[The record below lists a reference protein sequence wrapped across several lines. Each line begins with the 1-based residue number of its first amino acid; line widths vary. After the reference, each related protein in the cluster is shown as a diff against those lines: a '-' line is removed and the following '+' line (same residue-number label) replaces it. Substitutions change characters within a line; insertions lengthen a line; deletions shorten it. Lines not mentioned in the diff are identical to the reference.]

1 MTTQTDIAQGFQ
13 SASKTQGAQALI
25 VQNYA
30 LAVQRQP
37 LIEFHT
43 PSAKL
48 KEMQSGMNE
57 DLGRAK
63 ETAELYLGKI
73 LPSAIATITRID
85 HYYTLQCALAQVVE
99 KYGLDHHGLVLQL
112 GAIHEVATGHQQEA
126 TEMAAQL
133 SGLRGR
139 LSDESAR
146 FQRHTVD
153 LNSLLKGDQGI
164 LKDLDSQL
172 KAVDGKIAGAATAAA
187 LSGIGLAGG
196 VIVMAL
202 GGLALATGVG
212 SAAGVPLLLVG
223 GTLLVGG
230 VAGAV
235 GSGIALGALIKQ
247 KNELLL
253 QQTQLSGE
261 VKLAQG
267 LTASFQDLG
276 EQASQ
281 AAIAAQGMAN
291 AWTTLS
297 NDLQNLR
304 QDLEAGRVEAP
315 VIARLFAMAAVGDA
329 AKVRESIKI
338 IKRQMTGVEIVEN
351 KNKRLDEVMPEAE
364 QKANDNAKIA
374 AVA

>member
-1 MTTQTDIAQGFQ
+1 MSTQSKIAEDFQ
-13 SASKTQGAQALI
+13 SSGKNQGAQALI

-37 LIEFHT
+37 LIEFG
-43 PSAKL
+43 PASAKL
-48 KEMQSGMNE
+48 KEKQRGMNE

-63 ETAELYLGKI
+63 ENAELYLGKI

-99 KYGLDHHGLVLQL
+99 KYGLDHHGLVMQL
-112 GAIHEVATGHQQEA
+112 GAIHEVASGHQAEA
-126 TEMAAQL
+126 VEMAAQMT
-133 SGLRGR
+133 GLRGR
-139 LSDESAR
+139 LNEDSAR
-146 FQRHTVD
+146 FQRHTED
-153 LNSLLKGDQGI
+153 LNSLLKGDSGI
-164 LKDLDSQL
+164 LKELDGQL
-172 KAVDGKIAGAATAAA
+172 KALDGKIAGAATAAA

-212 SAAGVPLLLVG
+212 AGAGVPLLLVG
-223 GTLLVGG
+223 GTLVVGG

-253 QQTQLSGE
+253 QQTQLNGE

-276 EQASQ
+276 QQASQ

-291 AWTTLS
+291 AWTALG

-315 VIARLFAMAAVGDA
+315 VIAKLFAMAAVGDA
-329 AKVRESIKI
+329 AKVCDSIKI

-351 KNKRLDEVMPEAE
+351 KAKRLDEVLPEAE